1 MCTGLDVPAL
11 LQIAASR
18 GDHTRYAIAKRS
30 GVSQQTVMRLV
41 AGKTAPSMSTLYRL
55 ASAYGV
61 AVAALLIRT
70 EQQSEAA

>member
-1 MCTGLDVPAL
+1 MCTGLNVPAL

-30 GVSQQTVMRLV
+30 GVSQQTMMRLV
-41 AGKTAPSMSTLYRL
+41 AGKTPSMPTLYRL

-61 AVAALLIRT
+61 AVAELLIGT
-70 EQQSEAA
+70 ESQSEAA